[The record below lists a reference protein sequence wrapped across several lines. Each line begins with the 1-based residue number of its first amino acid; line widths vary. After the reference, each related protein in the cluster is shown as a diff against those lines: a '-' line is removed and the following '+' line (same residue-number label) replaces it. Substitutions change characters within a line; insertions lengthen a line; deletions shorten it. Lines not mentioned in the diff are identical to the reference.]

1 MAINRPSSIRHLI
14 IATPRYKRRATKIL
28 FLFRIEW
35 HSPPNGAIET
45 LPPSRNFDF
54 LSRNSI
60 DDRPFF
66 APRGVVHLDSKEGTA
81 DRYGGAEVRAYVET
95 FLSTI
100 LYLFLVLSF
109 LFFLLLFFTRIS
121 THTHTQ
127 ENGQRRY
134 TRDAGRKIFARFRKH
149 LETVCLLEQ
158 LVRFERGRILRG
170 NMNREFPLRNRL
182 FSSRRRL
189 TIRTLPPP
197 RPRESNVNPSLCIY
211 ALLSC
216 FIIRQI

>member
-28 FLFRIEW
+28 FLLRIER

-109 LFFLLLFFTRIS
+109 LFFFLLFFTRIS
-121 THTHTQ
+121 THTHTHIHTQ
-127 ENGQRRY
+127 VNEDIHA
-134 TRDAGRKIFARFRKH
+134 TRVEKYLQDFESIWKQS
-149 LETVCLLEQ
+149 VCWNNW
-158 LVRFERGRILRG
+158 FDS
-170 NMNREFPLRNRL
+170 REGE
-182 FSSRRRL
+182 SSVE
-189 TIRTLPPP
+189 I
-197 RPRESNVNPSLCIY
+197 
-211 ALLSC
+211 
-216 FIIRQI
+216 